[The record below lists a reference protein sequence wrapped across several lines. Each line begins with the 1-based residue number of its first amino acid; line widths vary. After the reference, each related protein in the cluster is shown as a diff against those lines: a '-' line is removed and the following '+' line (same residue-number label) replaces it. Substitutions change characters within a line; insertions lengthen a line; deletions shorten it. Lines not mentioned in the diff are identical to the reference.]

1 MAKLKLTQEQKNDD
15 QFTLYHNL
23 LTIMNIR
30 EKINVDLEK
39 LNEEQLN
46 EIHLIIQKFKELKTS
61 RKKHLPRC
69 AGIANSGIGNLS
81 EKDEELLWQK
91 D

>member
-46 EIHLIIQKFKELKTS
+46 EIHLIIPKFKELKT
-61 RKKHLPRC
+61 
-69 AGIANSGIGNLS
+69 
-81 EKDEELLWQK
+81 
-91 D
+91 